1 MVSNEKGRIGLK
13 IYTYKNCSTCRN
25 ATKFL
30 DAQGIAYTEVPIREQ
45 PPSKA
50 ELKKMLGYLDGE
62 LKKLFNTS
70 GVDYRALKLKDTLP
84 TMNTAKAFD
93 LLHSN
98 GNLVKRPFVLAKGTG
113 TTGFK
118 EDVWKSL
125 FV

>member
-1 MVSNEKGRIGLK
+1 MK
-13 IYTYKNCSTCRN
+13 IYTYKNCSTCRK
-25 ATKFL
+25 ATRFL
-30 DAQGIAYTEVPIREQ
+30 GAQGIAYTELPIREQ
-45 PPSKA
+45 PPTKT

-70 GVDYRALKLKDTLP
+70 GMDYKALKLKDALP
-84 TMNTAKAFD
+84 TMSAAAAID

-118 EDVWKSL
+118 EEVWRRL